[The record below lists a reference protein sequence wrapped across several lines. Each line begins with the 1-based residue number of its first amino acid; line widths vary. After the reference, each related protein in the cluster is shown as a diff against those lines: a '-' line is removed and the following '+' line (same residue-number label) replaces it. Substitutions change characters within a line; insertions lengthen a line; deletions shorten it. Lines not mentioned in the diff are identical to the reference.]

1 MDIRTR
7 LSLALVF
14 VSLVSMAL
22 LGTFAYYT
30 SANLLQEISQRQLD
44 ALAESK
50 RRDLLKVYDGWED
63 YLLLVRDR
71 TQLKQSMLDYV
82 ENDNIAA
89 LRDVERIIQGIAV
102 AGTEI
107 DQIIVYSI
115 DGDEI
120 TSFGRSQVSHSDIPI
135 SEDVSYV
142 GTFQTDEG
150 LRVAM
155 STGVTLDGALVGGIE
170 LIIDASDVFD
180 VTGDYTG
187 LGATGEAFI
196 VMKEEAGLRVLN
208 PLRHEVVGFDG
219 LVSEAEASGD
229 LRSVFLDSEEQ
240 SGDFEAQRD
249 YRDQWVWLATRYM
262 DQLGWGLVVKVDA
275 EEEEQR
281 AKALRESLLDIA
293 VALSAFAIIAGG
305 LIGYYLARPIQE
317 LAVVVSRMRHGES
330 GLRAEVKGDDEIAYL
345 AESLNAF
352 LSHVEQQQEQQDKQG
367 KDA

>member
-14 VSLVSMAL
+14 VSLASMAL

-30 SANLLQEISQRQLD
+30 SANLLQEISLRQLD

-63 YLLLVRDR
+63 YLRLVRDR
-71 TQLKQSMLDYV
+71 TQLKQSILDYV

-89 LRDVERIIQGIAV
+89 LRSIERIIQGIAV
-102 AGTEI
+102 AGTEEI
-107 DQIIVYSI
+107 DQIIVFSV

-120 TSFGRSQVSHSDIPI
+120 TSFGRSQVSHSEVPI
-135 SEDVSYV
+135 GQDVTYV
-142 GTFQTDEG
+142 GTYQTDDG

-155 STGVTLDGALVGGIE
+155 NTGVTLDGALIGGIE

-187 LGATGEAFI
+187 LGATGEAVL
-196 VMKEEAGLRVLN
+196 VMKEGSNYRVLN

-219 LVSEAEASGD
+219 LITEAEASGD
-229 LRSVFLDSEEQ
+229 MRSIFSDPVDSHEVLQ
-240 SGDFEAQRD
+240 D
-249 YRDQWVWLATRYM
+249 YREEWVWFATRYLDEM
-262 DQLGWGLVVKVDA
+262 RWGLVVKVDV

-281 AKALRESLLDIA
+281 AEALRESLLDIA

-317 LAVVVSRMRHGES
+317 LAVVVSRMRHGEA

-352 LSHVEQQQEQQDKQG
+352 LSHVEEQQDKQE
-367 KDA
+367 KND